1 MLSLWLCPASPP
13 SLFIVTFL
21 SVVFVFCFCF
31 GCFSFLPQESDRSH
45 WNPVSDWNKTIGQS
59 HEHRE
64 KSARKKRPIA
74 LALVIAKNE
83 LPDNTSVRNDITE
96 HFSIYLAVFLPILT
110 RSFDCFYVKNDQFNF
125 ARNAGQTNAHT
136 GNQSVERLGKNYQI
150 KEKYPTHVVLAWS
163 LG

>member
-1 MLSLWLCPASPP
+1 
-13 SLFIVTFL
+13 
-21 SVVFVFCFCF
+21 
-31 GCFSFLPQESDRSH
+31 
-45 WNPVSDWNKTIGQS
+45 
-59 HEHRE
+59 
-64 KSARKKRPIA
+64 

-150 KEKYPTHVVLAWS
+150 KEKYPTHVVLA
-163 LG
+163 